1 MAPQL
6 HEAASEAARMERPR
20 LARELYEP
28 RLLASLA
35 FLAVAFGAYF
45 GFGFLAARVAQS
57 ETPLWLRIV
66 IVPFLVLASG
76 QGAHL
81 LGFAGHEGI
90 HVMLHRN
97 KWVSTL
103 LGAFASAATAF
114 PALGYGVAHWN
125 HHRYTNQASD
135 PDSALYPQFRTFWA
149 RFFFARSIG
158 TRSHMRNLF
167 RMAAGRPLPLGYRL
181 PFTIREQQILAVL
194 NLSFLTFWFTLYVVI
209 AYQAPTMALFAIGL
223 PLLALLPMSGLR
235 GYVEHAGMG
244 LGMFRDSRSYTHPL
258 YTTIFFGNNYHLEHH
273 VYPGVPCYNL
283 PQVHRILVAGG
294 YYARWGS
301 AIDATFVGPFL
312 TATSRA
318 QYPEPSD
325 GDLAHDPF
333 TRAVDDGVPRLP
345 LDPIES
351 RLVVR

>member
-1 MAPQL
+1 
-6 HEAASEAARMERPR
+6 MERPR
-20 LARELYEP
+20 LSRELYEP
-28 RLLASLA
+28 RLLASFA
-35 FLAVAFGAYF
+35 FVGVAFSAFF

-57 ETPLWLRIV
+57 EMPLWLRV
-66 IVPFLVLASG
+66 VLVPLLVLAAA

-90 HVMLHRN
+90 HGMLHRS

-103 LGAFASAATAF
+103 LGAFASATTAF

-135 PDSALYPQFRTFWA
+135 PDSAIYPQFRTFWS
-149 RFFFARSIG
+149 RFFFARSAG
-158 TRSHMRNLF
+158 TRSHMRNLL

-181 PFTIREQQILAVL
+181 PFTTREQQVIAVA
-194 NLSFLTFWFTLYVVI
+194 NLSFLVFWFSLYATI
-209 AYQAPTMALFAIGL
+209 AYEAPTTALFAIGL
-223 PLLALLPMSGLR
+223 PLLVLLPMSGLR

-244 LGMFRDSRSYTHPL
+244 LGMFRDSRSYTHPFF
-258 YTTIFFGNNYHLEHH
+258 TTIFFGNNFHLEHH

-283 PQVHRILVAGG
+283 PQVHRILAAGG

-301 AIDATFVGPFL
+301 AVDATVVGPL
-312 TATSRA
+312 RATTSRV

-325 GDLAHDPF
+325 SDLGHDPF
-333 TRAVDDGVPRLP
+333 ARAVDDGVPGLP
-345 LDPIES
+345 LEPVAAES
-351 RLVVR
+351 VAVRPQ